1 MSEICPKCGLP
12 KELCMCEEIAR
23 EQQSV
28 RISIDSRRYGKTVTV
43 IDGIDGNDIDIVD
56 LAKTLKSRC
65 AAGGTCKDGRIELQ
79 GDHKKK
85 VKLVLEEM
93 GFRTEVRYSD
103 EQERYHEI

>member
-43 IDGIDGNDIDIVD
+43 IDGIDGNDIDIND
-56 LAKTLKSRC
+56 LAKQLKNKC
-65 AAGGTCKDGRIELQ
+65 AAGGTSKDGRIELQ

-85 VKLVLEEM
+85 VKAVLEEI
-93 GFRTEVRYSD
+93 GFRTEVR
-103 EQERYHEI
+103 

>member
-93 GFRTEVRYSD
+93 GFHTEVR
-103 EQERYHEI
+103 

>member
-1 MSEICPKCGLP
+1 MSEICPICGLP

-23 EQQSV
+23 EQQRV
-28 RISIDSRRYGKTVTV
+28 RISIDSRSYGKTVTV
-43 IDGIDGNDIDIVD
+43 IDGIDGNDIDIAD

-85 VKLVLEEM
+85 VKAVLEEM
-93 GFRTEVRYSD
+93 GFRTEVR
-103 EQERYHEI
+103 

>member
-1 MSEICPKCGLP
+1 MSEICPICGLP

-43 IDGIDGNDIDIVD
+43 IDGIDGNDIDIAD

-65 AAGGTCKDGRIELQ
+65 AAGGTCKDGRSELQ

-85 VKLVLEEM
+85 VKAVLEEM
-93 GFRTEVRYSD
+93 GFRTEVR
-103 EQERYHEI
+103 

>member
-1 MSEICPKCGLP
+1 MSEICPICGLP

-43 IDGIDGNDIDIVD
+43 IDGIDGNDIDIAD

-85 VKLVLEEM
+85 VKAVVEER
-93 GFRTEVRYSD
+93 GFRTEVR
-103 EQERYHEI
+103 

>member
-1 MSEICPKCGLP
+1 MKGIAGTQTRGLQ
-12 KELCMCEEIAR
+12 
-23 EQQSV
+23 QQSEL
-28 RISIDSRRYGKTVTV
+28 TV

-93 GFRTEVRYSD
+93 GFRTEVR
-103 EQERYHEI
+103 

>member
-43 IDGIDGNDIDIVD
+43 IDGIDGNDIDIAD

-85 VKLVLEEM
+85 VKAVLEEI
-93 GFRTEVRYSD
+93 GFRTE
-103 EQERYHEI
+103 